1 MIEKNFDKNNENCI
15 EWLTGQKA
23 ITITVTDRKMVN
35 KLKKLYEDRKDEFLS
50 FTENK
55 DGSVCAKVPK
65 RWVKINAGSRPDA
78 PKKEISE
85 EQKELMRAR
94 LAEYREKNKS
104 NKSK

>member
-35 KLKKLYEDRKDEFLS
+35 KLKKLYEDRKNEFLS

-65 RWVKINAGSRPDA
+65 RLVKINAGSRPDA

-85 EQKELMRAR
+85 EQKALMRAR

>member
-15 EWLTGQKA
+15 ESLTGQKA
-23 ITITVTDRKMVN
+23 ITITVIDRKMIN
-35 KLKKLYEDRKDEFLS
+35 KIKKIYEDRKDEILS

-55 DGSVCAKVPK
+55 DGSVYVKVPK
-65 RWVKINAGSRPDA
+65 RWLKINAGSRPDA

-85 EQKELMRAR
+85 EQKALMRAR

-104 NKSK
+104 NKPK